1 MYVSAIVIFGSYYAL
16 MCIILN
22 RLPPQISFL
31 GGKYLYEKRENLAV
45 NNLIKLILNHL
56 YRQFCHCYFQKNT
69 SLNIPCF
76 FMFSQKIERFFFCNM
91 NFDEIDKNC
100 SGGNTY
106 LLHTDKLFIC
116 PKILFRILKVMI

>member
-16 MCIILN
+16 LCIILN

-31 GGKYLYEKRENLAV
+31 GGKYLYEKRE
-45 NNLIKLILNHL
+45 HL

-69 SLNIPCF
+69 SLNIPCL
-76 FMFSQKIERFFFCNM
+76 FMFSQKIESFFFCNM
-91 NFDEIDKNC
+91 NFDEIDKKC

-106 LLHTDKLFIC
+106 LLHTNKLFIF
-116 PKILFRILKVMI
+116 PKILFRILKVMICQSSIL

>member
-1 MYVSAIVIFGSYYAL
+1 MLRRHVSAIVICSSYYAL

-56 YRQFCHCYFQKNT
+56 YISPIL
-69 SLNIPCF
+69 SLLLPE
-76 FMFSQKIERFFFCNM
+76 KYLIEHSVSFHVQSENL
-91 NFDEIDKNC
+91 EIIFA
-100 SGGNTY
+100 T
-106 LLHTDKLFIC
+106 
-116 PKILFRILKVMI
+116 